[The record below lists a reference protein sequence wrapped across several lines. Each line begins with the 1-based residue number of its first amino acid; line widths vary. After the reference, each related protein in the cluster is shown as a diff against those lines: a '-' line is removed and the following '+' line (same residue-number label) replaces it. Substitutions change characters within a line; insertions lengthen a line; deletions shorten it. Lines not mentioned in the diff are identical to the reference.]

1 MRILTCCQVLLIA
14 VTLPAAADNAET
26 HYRRGV
32 ALGEDARRASVFRKI
47 SLAKEARAEFER
59 AVQLDPNFLDAR
71 FALVEFDMLAPAFIG
86 GGEERA
92 IAQANEIKKR
102 DAIEGHHAFAVI
114 YQHQK
119 RPDLARREYVDAV
132 RDQPSSPK
140 AHYWLGVSFFSDK
153 NYARSNEE
161 FETAVKLDP
170 KYMPAWFQIGHT
182 AALSGTNLDRG
193 EEALRKYLTSTPA
206 FDEPPLY
213 RAHFWLGAIYEK
225 IGKKAEARAS
235 DAASLKANPEQK
247 DVREALKRVS

>member
-1 MRILTCCQVLLIA
+1 MSLSGAT
-14 VTLPAAADNAET
+14 DDAET

-32 ALGEDARRASVFRKI
+32 ALGEEARRASVFRKI

-71 FALVEFDMLAPAFIG
+71 FALVEFDMLAPAFVG

-92 IAQANEIKKR
+92 IAQANEIRKR
-102 DAIEGHHAFAVI
+102 NAIEGHHAFAII

-119 RPDLARREYVDAV
+119 KPALARKEYADAV
-132 RDQPSSPK
+132 REDPNSPK

-153 NYARSNEE
+153 NYVRSNEE

-170 KYMPAWFQIGHT
+170 MYMPAWFQIGHT

-193 EEALRKYLTSTPA
+193 EEALLKYLASTPA

-225 IGKKAEARAS
+225 VGKKAEARAS
-235 DAASLKANPEQK
+235 YAASLKANPEQK